1 MVPAMLSMCKRLST
15 AGGRAMMGPVLH
27 LLTTGALGGSADAG
41 PIVDGP
47 ITGSE
52 VLRAAVVLAVTLALA
67 LAARA
72 VLVRALDRGDS
83 DRYAGRLLG
92 RFLSLLV
99 VAVGLVYALGT
110 VGVRIT
116 PLLGALGVGGIALA
130 LALQDVLQNFVAGVL
145 LLVRRPFRVGHEVEL
160 GEYQGRVEDVNL
172 RTVVV
177 TTYDGLTVY
186 LPNATV
192 LKNPIVNL
200 TRTPLSR
207 TSLSVGVAYDTDLAR
222 AQQVLR
228 DACAAAE
235 GVAAQPGVEV
245 WAEEF
250 ADSAITFAV
259 RYWHDAAIAT
269 RWRVR
274 SAVALSVKAALDD
287 AGITIPFPQRTL
299 WLGGADDAAL
309 AAALTGRARG
319 TGEGRVAPG
328 RVDGA
333 GEQVQHRAARREG
346 GT

>member
-1 MVPAMLSMCKRLST
+1 MVDLLAAAPGGT
-15 AGGRAMMGPVLH
+15 AG
-27 LLTTGALGGSADAG
+27 SAG
-41 PIVDGP
+41 PILDGP
-47 ITGSE
+47 VTGSE
-52 VLRAAVVLAVTLALA
+52 VLRAVVVLVATLVLA

-72 VLVRALDRGDS
+72 VMVRALDRGDS

-92 RFLSLLV
+92 RFLSVVV
-99 VAVGLVYALGT
+99 VAVGLVYALGA

-130 LALQDVLQNFVAGVL
+130 FALQDVLQNFVAGVL
-145 LLVRRPFRVGHEVEL
+145 LQVRRPFTIGHEVEL

-172 RTVVV
+172 RTVII

-186 LPNATV
+186 LPSSTV
-192 LKNPIVNL
+192 LKNPIVNY

-207 TSLSVGVAYDTDLAR
+207 TSLGVGVAYDTDLAR
-222 AQQVLR
+222 AQQVLLE
-228 DACAAAE
+228 AAADAE

-250 ADSAITFAV
+250 ADSAIVFAV
-259 RYWHDAAIAT
+259 RYWHDAAIAS

-274 SAVALSVKAALDD
+274 SAVALAVKAALDE

-309 AAALTGRARG
+309 AATLTRRAR
-319 TGEGRVAPG
+319 
-328 RVDGA
+328 
-333 GEQVQHRAARREG
+333 EQQG
-346 GT
+346 